1 MLAFAGHPYS
11 SSPPIFL
18 HCLWVERSFA
28 RVNYLTQWLLSQ
40 LLTNTIHLSLQNKQ
54 YSPYC
59 LLYFALQANN
69 LPDSRIYVWDIE
81 LDAFQSFDFATGH
94 GTGADEG
101 DKESP
106 DIMNRA
112 QQAAEIAGRRPLAQ
126 FWDPT
131 EPKLLV
137 CEAVHIPGML
147 QETSNSKSSTRKP
160 ANMTAADLS
169 REVKL
174 LIIVKS
180 FLHNVYIIIYEPQ
193 K

>member
-1 MLAFAGHPYS
+1 M
-11 SSPPIFL
+11 
-18 HCLWVERSFA
+18 
-28 RVNYLTQWLLSQ
+28 
-40 LLTNTIHLSLQNKQ
+40 Q

-59 LLYFALQANN
+59 KLYFVLQANN
-69 LPDSRIYVWDIE
+69 SPDSRIYVWDIE

-101 DKESP
+101 DKESS

-112 QQAAEIAGRRPLAQ
+112 QQATEIAGRRPLAQ

-147 QETSNSKSSTRKP
+147 QETSKSKSSSRKP
-160 ANMTAADLS
+160 VNMTAGDAS
-169 REVKL
+169 REVRL
-174 LIIVKS
+174 QIIVNN
-180 FLHNVYIIIYEPQ
+180 FLQNIYIII
-193 K
+193 

>member
-1 MLAFAGHPYS
+1 MF
-11 SSPPIFL
+11 
-18 HCLWVERSFA
+18 CLF
-28 RVNYLTQWLLSQ
+28 
-40 LLTNTIHLSLQNKQ
+40 
-54 YSPYC
+54 
-59 LLYFALQANN
+59 QANN
-69 LPDSRIYVWDIE
+69 SPDSRIYVWDIE

-112 QQAAEIAGRRPLAQ
+112 QQAAEIAGRRPLTQ

-147 QETSNSKSSTRKP
+147 QEASNSKSSARKP
-160 ANMTAADLS
+160 VNKTAGDAS
-169 REVKL
+169 REVRL
-174 LIIVKS
+174 
-180 FLHNVYIIIYEPQ
+180 
-193 K
+193 